1 MTLTT
6 DISRTLLEVTGEPR
20 AEIAIYGLLK
30 DAIEHRIEKI
40 DAGLKKLEDKYHMP
54 FSEFSDR
61 FHKNEIPNAYG
72 YEIESDFL
80 DWEGLNSRMAKYQ
93 SLLPAFPDDRL

>member
-1 MTLTT
+1 MTLTA

-40 DAGLKKLEDKYHMP
+40 EAELRKLEDKYHLT
-54 FSEFSDR
+54 FSEFSVK
-61 FHKNEIPNAYG
+61 FHANEIPNAFG
-72 YEIESDFL
+72 YEVESDFL
-80 DWEGLNSRMAKYQ
+80 EWEGLNSRLAKYQ
-93 SLLPAFPDDRL
+93 SLLSGLS